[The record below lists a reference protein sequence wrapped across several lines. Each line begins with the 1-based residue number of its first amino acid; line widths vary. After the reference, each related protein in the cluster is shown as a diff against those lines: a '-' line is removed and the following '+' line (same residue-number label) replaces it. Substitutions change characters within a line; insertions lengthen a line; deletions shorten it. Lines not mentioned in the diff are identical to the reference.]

1 MAVTDAKDSH
11 GRDNYIHIH
20 QPTPAH
26 GSLSTGPGPSR
37 PPPPIDESL
46 VTNSL
51 NFCRFS
57 LCDVSPTIKGNRRA
71 GKDANAE
78 ALMAVPNLVD
88 SELVDIYLLPSRQRL
103 HASLNFV
110 KKPKTAVGD
119 SVVPAEGRTGLI
131 MSLHLAFDGE
141 RRLSC
146 VMAFEDGR
154 VEVWRCGRSP
164 IDDVAPTSPGTSS
177 GNTAQEPWRTKW
189 DGRMSTGPALWNKAY
204 EAKGHNE
211 ASELVSYVT
220 SSANI

>member
-1 MAVTDAKDSH
+1 MTDAKDSH

-20 QPTPAH
+20 QPTPTH
-26 GSLSTGPGPSR
+26 WSLSTGPGPSR

-78 ALMAVPNLVD
+78 ALLAVPNLVD

-110 KKPKTAVGD
+110 KKPKTGTGD
-119 SVVPAEGRTGLI
+119 SVVPTEARTGLL
-131 MSLHLAFDGE
+131 MSLHLGFDGE

-154 VEVWRCGRSP
+154 VEVWRCGLSP
-164 IDDVAPTSPGTSS
+164 VDDFSPTSPSVPPESAG
-177 GNTAQEPWRTKW
+177 QEAWRTKW
-189 DGRMSTGPALWNKAY
+189 DGRMSTGPALWNKVY

-211 ASELVSYVT
+211 ASELGFCVT
-220 SSANI
+220 SSADI